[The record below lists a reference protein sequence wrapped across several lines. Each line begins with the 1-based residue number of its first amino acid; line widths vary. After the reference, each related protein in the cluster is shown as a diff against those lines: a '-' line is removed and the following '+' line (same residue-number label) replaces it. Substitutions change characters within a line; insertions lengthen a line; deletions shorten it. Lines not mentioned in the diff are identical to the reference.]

1 MEEVRFDHKV
11 AIVTGAG
18 GGLGKAYAR
27 LLAKRGAKVIV
38 NDLGGTFD
46 GSGSDST
53 AAQQVV
59 DEIKAA
65 GGEAVA
71 NHDSVA
77 EWESARKI
85 INMALDFYGRL
96 DILINN
102 AGILRDKS
110 LLKMEIEDYRKIMA
124 VHLDGT
130 FFCTKA
136 AFAQMKEQAY
146 GRIVSTASSAGLY
159 GNFGQ
164 TNYGAAKMGIA
175 GLMNSV
181 AQEGERHNIK
191 ANTIVPTAGTRLTF
205 TVMPEDVIGKVK
217 PDYVA
222 PIVAWLCS
230 DICGVSGKMFSAGG
244 GYFSRAAI
252 VEGNGVVL
260 DVKKEITIE
269 MIAEKIDQ
277 IMNLEGASEHGSAIE
292 HTGTILS
299 KVNLDQV

>member
-1 MEEVRFDHKV
+1 MEQVRFDEKV
-11 AIVTGAG
+11 AVITGAG
-18 GGLGKAYAR
+18 GGLGKAYAL
-27 LLAKRGAKVIV
+27 LLASRGAKVVV

-46 GSGSDST
+46 GSGSDAT
-53 AAQQVV
+53 PAQQVV

-71 NHDSVA
+71 NYDSVA
-77 EWESARKI
+77 EWESARDIIKTAIDSFGKI
-85 INMALDFYGRL
+85 

-110 LLKMEIEDYRKIMA
+110 LLKMEIDDYRKIMS

-136 AFAQMKEQAY
+136 AFTYMKEQTY
-146 GRIVSTASSAGLY
+146 GRIVSTASAAGLY

-164 TNYGAAKMGIA
+164 VNYGAAKMGIA
-175 GLMNSV
+175 GMMNSV
-181 AQEGERHNIK
+181 AQEGARYNIK

-230 DICGVSGKMFSAGG
+230 ELCEDTAKMYSAGG
-244 GYFSRAAI
+244 GYFSRAAV
-252 VEGNGVVL
+252 VEGPGVVFG
-260 DVKKEITIE
+260 VNKEITVE
-269 MIAEKIDQ
+269 MIVEKIDAIKNIEGGQ
-277 IMNLEGASEHGSAIE
+277 EFASAMEQAGTVISKMNMS
-292 HTGTILS
+292 
-299 KVNLDQV
+299 

>member
-1 MEEVRFDHKV
+1 MEEVRFDQKV

-18 GGLGKAYAR
+18 GGLGKAYAM
-27 LLAKRGAKVIV
+27 LLAKRGAKVVV

-53 AAQQVV
+53 AAQKVV

-65 GGEAVA
+65 GGEAIA
-71 NHDSVA
+71 NHDSVD
-77 EWESARKI
+77 EWESARQI
-85 INMALDFYGRL
+85 VNTALDYYGRL

-110 LLKMEIEDYRKIMA
+110 LLKMEIEDYRKIMS
-124 VHLDGT
+124 VHMDGT

-136 AFAQMKEQAY
+136 AFAPMKDQAY
-146 GRIVSTASSAGLY
+146 GRVVSTASSAGLY

-181 AQEGERHNIK
+181 AQEGERYNIK
-191 ANTIVPTAGTRLTF
+191 ANTIIPTAGTRMTF
-205 TVMPEDVIGKVK
+205 TVMPEEIIGRLK
-217 PDYVA
+217 PEYVA
-222 PIVAWLCS
+222 PMVAWLCS

-244 GYFSRAAI
+244 GYFSRAAV
-252 VEGNGVVL
+252 VEGDGVVL

-269 MIAEKIDQ
+269 TIAENIDR
-277 IMNLEGASEHGSAIE
+277 IMNLEGASEHGSAVE

-299 KVNLDQV
+299 KVELGQV